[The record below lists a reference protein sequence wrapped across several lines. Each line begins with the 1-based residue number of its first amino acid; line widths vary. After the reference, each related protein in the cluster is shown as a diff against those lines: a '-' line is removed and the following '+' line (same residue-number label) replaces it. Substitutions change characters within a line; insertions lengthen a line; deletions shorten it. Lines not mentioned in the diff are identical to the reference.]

1 MLQSGYLTLVTWNG
15 IPVRVHLL
23 APLGWF
29 IFNRLDPVRWLAMS
43 IIVLLHEAGHA
54 WVVRRF
60 RARVVS
66 IDFVFMGGECQ
77 WQGEVSKRGIATIAW
92 GGVAAQALI
101 LLVAWPL
108 LRSELVT
115 DPFWFA
121 LTYAFVWSNLLL
133 IGINLLPIPPL
144 DGSRAWKA
152 IPHWLR
158 HWRSARANER
168 HVQVTRQL
176 SQLDRA
182 PPANDEVKD
191 VVKKLL
197 DDAKRDLR
205 N

>member
-1 MLQSGYLTLVTWNG
+1 MLQNGYLQLLKWNG

-29 IFNRLDPVRWLAMS
+29 IFNRFDPVRWLAMM
-43 IIVLLHEAGHA
+43 IIVFLHEAGHA

-66 IDFVFMGGECQ
+66 IDFVFMGGECA
-77 WQGEVSKRGIATIAW
+77 WRGEVSKRGVATIAW
-92 GGVAAQALI
+92 GGVAAQAL
-101 LLVAWPL
+101 LLLIAWPL
-108 LRSELVT
+108 LRSGLVT
-115 DPFWFA
+115 DPFMFA

-144 DGSRAWKA
+144 DGSRAWAA
-152 IPHWLR
+152 IPLWVR
-158 HWRSARANER
+158 HWRSQRANQR
-168 HVQVTRQL
+168 HQHVTKQL
-176 SQLDRA
+176 TQLDRV